1 VAREP
6 PISPPRWAFQSI
18 PGIKKGIA
26 MFRAIKPAPSLRFA
40 PIRLPIISKQPKR
53 PKIIPDEPT
62 ATAFSGLKR
71 NEVIE
76 PKNNEVKSRKIYL
89 FLPR

>member
-1 VAREP
+1 MN
-6 PISPPRWAFQSI
+6 PPRWAFQSI

-26 MFRAIKPAPSLRFA
+26 RLSAIKPAPSLRFA
-40 PIRLPIISKQPKR
+40 PIRFPIISKQPKR
-53 PKIIPDEPT
+53 PKIMPDEPT
-62 ATAFSGLKR
+62 ATEFNGLNK

-76 PKNNEVKSRKIYL
+76 PKNNEVISRKMYL

>member
-1 VAREP
+1 M
-6 PISPPRWAFQSI
+6 

-26 MFRAIKPAPSLRFA
+26 RLSAIKPAPSLRFA
-40 PIRLPIISKQPKR
+40 PIRFPIISKQPKR

-62 ATAFSGLKR
+62 ATKFNGLNK